1 MPAIIRPFENIFS
14 ISPFGIMLS
23 GGLSLN
29 NILKYKIVIV
39 FILSPVPL
47 FIFVFLNVCNSYN
60 RSLLKMYVVA
70 YETSSKPE
78 NLY

>member
-1 MPAIIRPFENIFS
+1 MINILVLRPFQ
-14 ISPFGIMLS
+14 L
-23 GGLSLN
+23 LSLF
-29 NILKYKIVIV
+29 

-78 NLY
+78 NFY